1 MRYRAKFHIFLLV
14 FLCLTPL
21 SAFTAYYGAEV
32 SIPSVSRVDLHS
44 TSGRVISIGDAQF
57 SLETSAR
64 QKSNTLQF
72 LIDEDTKVEGQLIV
86 GSYVNVDYR
95 QDGDKL
101 VAHRVTIRPDSSISH
116 H

>member
-1 MRYRAKFHIFLLV
+1 MRYRAKFYVFLVV
-14 FLCLTPL
+14 FLCLTPF
-21 SAFTAYYGAEV
+21 SAFTAYYGGKV
-32 SIPSVSRVDLHS
+32 STPSVPRVDLHS
-44 TSGRVISIGDAQF
+44 TSGKVISIGDAQF

-72 LIDEDTKVEGQLIV
+72 LIDEDTKVEGQIIV
-86 GSYVNVDYR
+86 GSYANVDYR

-101 VAHRVTIRPDSSISH
+101 VAHRVTIRPDSGISH

>member
-1 MRYRAKFHIFLLV
+1 MQYRAKFYILLV
-14 FLCLTPL
+14 VLLCLTPL
-21 SAFTAYYGAEV
+21 SAFTAYYGAKV
-32 SIPSVSRVDLHS
+32 SIRSVPRVDLHS
-44 TSGRVISIGDAQF
+44 TSGRVLSIGDAQF
-57 SLETSAR
+57 SLETSVR

-101 VAHRVTIRPDSSISH
+101 VAHRVTIRPDSGVSH
-116 H
+116 R